1 MSWTLESTVKCF
13 LAYYEVILMERYE
26 INKYKEAFQTK
37 ISDMKQALRIE
48 ANQPRLDELEKMIN
62 DPSFWNDPK
71 KAQTIINEA
80 NLLKEN
86 LSDYNSVNSEYNEIE
101 ELDEI
106 AQDDEEMALLEE
118 MILSLDK
125 KLKDLEVKVTLSGK
139 YDNCEAILEL
149 HPGAGG
155 TESMDWADMLYR
167 MYTRFCQRRGLK
179 INLLDFQPGDEAG
192 IKSVTI
198 QISGKYAYGLLKGE
212 RGVHRLVRI
221 SPFNAA
227 GKRQTSFVS
236 CDVAPVVDDTDE
248 IEIKDDDIRIDTFL
262 SSGHGGQGV
271 NTTYSAVRVTHLPTN
286 IVVTCQNE
294 RSQIKNKETCM
305 KLLKSKLLE
314 LELQKKEAEMKS
326 IKGEQMDIGFGS
338 QIRSYVF
345 CPYTMAKDHRTNYE
359 IGNIS
364 SVMDGNIDE
373 FIDAY
378 LKLLAGSN

>member
-1 MSWTLESTVKCF
+1 
-13 LAYYEVILMERYE
+13 MERYE
-26 INKYKEAFQTK
+26 INKYKEMFETK
-37 ISDMKQALRIE
+37 INDMYQALRIAE
-48 ANQPRLDELEKMIN
+48 DKPVLESLEGEISGPMFWSNPSHAQQIINKANEIKERISDYESVKNAFDEINDLDEMSAE
-62 DPSFWNDPK
+62 
-71 KAQTIINEA
+71 
-80 NLLKEN
+80 
-86 LSDYNSVNSEYNEIE
+86 
-101 ELDEI
+101 
-106 AQDDEEMALLEE
+106 DEEAMLLLEE
-118 MILSLDK
+118 MILDLDK
-125 KLKDLEVKVTLSGK
+125 NLSLLEVKVTLSGK

-167 MYTRFCQRRGLK
+167 MYTRYCARKGFK
-179 INLLDFQPGDEAG
+179 MTLLDYLPGDEAG
-192 IKSVTI
+192 IKSVTV
-198 QISGKYAYGLLKGE
+198 QITGKYAYGMLKGE

-236 CDVAPVVDDTDE
+236 CDVAPVVDDTDD
-248 IEIKDDDIRIDTFL
+248 IVIKDDDIRIDTYL

-271 NTTYSAVRVTHLPTN
+271 NTTYSAVRITHLPTN

-305 KLLKSKLLE
+305 KMLKSKLVE
-314 LELQKKEAEMKS
+314 IELQKKEAEMKS

-345 CPYTMAKDHRTNYE
+345 CPYTMVKDHRTSYE
-359 IGNIS
+359 TGNID

-378 LKLLAGSN
+378 LKMSAKSR